1 MQIFVTGTAY
11 QTALDLDRKRLSNQ
25 ITEARITFDCL
36 MRRNGW
42 DKHPLIKMYRG
53 YAVWLDW
60 YINTLRAVFRGDLES
75 AIEFSREADKVQPE
89 WFGEEFYNMHRSRL
103 YTKNP
108 KEYYQW
114 AYLGTSYSNWY
125 LVDGVWKEYK
135 QTK

>member
-36 MRRNGW
+36 MGKNKW
-42 DKHPLIKMYRG
+42 DNHPLIKMYRG

-60 YINTLRAVFRGDLES
+60 YIQTLRAVFRGDLEN
-75 AIEFSREADKVQPE
+75 AIVFSREADKVQPE
-89 WFGEEFYNMHRSRL
+89 WFNEEFYNKHRARL

-108 KEYYQW
+108 KEYFQW
-114 AYLGTSYSNWY
+114 AYLGESHSNWY
-125 LVDGVWKEYK
+125 RVDGAWKEYK
-135 QTK
+135 QK